1 MAGAGQGVC
10 AHVHAGWGQCPELA
24 RVPSPLQLGLPSS
37 PHPGL
42 KRAIPCLTAMAFLLL
57 FSQAWDLAS
66 LPAPTSPINSFTA
79 TPRKATISPAAR
91 LSNRA
96 NRRWGCPR
104 PQVAGRR
111 LPIRRG
117 AHARAQLSQPVRSP
131 PSSGGEGRSQGLP
144 PSCSGLPQN
153 SEFRAPGRLG
163 CGGGGLSWAQE
174 PLAPLGA

>member
-1 MAGAGQGVC
+1 MCTC
-10 AHVHAGWGQCPELA
+10 ACMHAGWGQCPELA
-24 RVPSPLQLGLPSS
+24 RVPPPLQLGPPSS

-66 LPAPTSPINSFTA
+66 LPAPTSPVNSLTA
-79 TPRKATISPAAR
+79 TPRKATIYPAAR

-111 LPIRRG
+111 LPIRWG
-117 AHARAQLSQPVRSP
+117 AHARAQLSQPVCSP
-131 PSSGGEGRSQGLP
+131 PSNGGRAGTRDSPPAAQGSP
-144 PSCSGLPQN
+144 KIQN
-153 SEFRAPGRLG
+153 SELPGGWGVEEVVSHGVRSHL
-163 CGGGGLSWAQE
+163 
-174 PLAPLGA
+174 PL

>member
-1 MAGAGQGVC
+1 MCTCVC
-10 AHVHAGWGQCPELA
+10 VHAGWGQRPELA

-42 KRAIPCLTAMAFLLL
+42 KRAIPGLTAMAFLLL

-111 LPIRRG
+111 LPIRQG

-131 PSSGGEGRSQGLP
+131 PSNGGEGRSQGP
-144 PSCSGLPQN
+144 PPAAQGSPKIQN
-153 SEFRAPGRLG
+153 SELPGGWGVEEVVSHGVRSHL
-163 CGGGGLSWAQE
+163 
-174 PLAPLGA
+174 PL